1 MPEWNVRRRSGKLL
15 RVYPIVKP
23 SRYLPR
29 LANIV
34 AEIGRIA
41 PIDVILILIFIQLIA
56 YVVERVLG
64 PNADIKNILGPI
76 FQGQINCVTQ
86 DI

>member
-41 PIDVILILIFIQLIA
+41 PIDVILILIFILIKQSI
-56 YVVERVLG
+56 Y
-64 PNADIKNILGPI
+64 I
-76 FQGQINCVTQ
+76 FIVRLMMNLFLIYRHYYNMYQKQK
-86 DI
+86 